1 MVLSVKWNQNGNWV
15 LTASKD
21 QIIKVG
27 GQFFAPQ
34 LSHELIWD
42 FFSSEIYNFPRKFII
57 FLPWLMILL
66 HHMLSGLWHKGYEG
80 TWIFSWPSKGRDWLV
95 KFPLISPKPTLSFL
109 IISRCHVQC
118 VCKTSIPKPQLYY

>member
-42 FFSSEIYNFPRKFII
+42 FFSSEIYNFPPMADDIVAPHALRF
-57 FLPWLMILL
+57 M
-66 HHMLSGLWHKGYEG
+66 
-80 TWIFSWPSKGRDWLV
+80 T
-95 KFPLISPKPTLSFL
+95 
-109 IISRCHVQC
+109 
-118 VCKTSIPKPQLYY
+118 